1 MRLYTI
7 SHLPKTR
14 RAKKNVTNTAV
25 YVGHQLHSVL
35 AQGSFGRDLKM
46 CHFCMLLFHFFWCTC
61 SFLTGVPESL
71 GSLKLAVTGEGM
83 AVLHRSWTYHA
94 PVSQL

>member
-1 MRLYTI
+1 MRLDTI

-14 RAKKNVTNTAV
+14 KAKKNVTNTAV

-46 CHFCMLLFHFFWCTC
+46 CHFCMLLFHFFGAPAV
-61 SFLTGVPESL
+61 FLLEYQNP
-71 GSLKLAVTGEGM
+71 
-83 AVLHRSWTYHA
+83 
-94 PVSQL
+94 